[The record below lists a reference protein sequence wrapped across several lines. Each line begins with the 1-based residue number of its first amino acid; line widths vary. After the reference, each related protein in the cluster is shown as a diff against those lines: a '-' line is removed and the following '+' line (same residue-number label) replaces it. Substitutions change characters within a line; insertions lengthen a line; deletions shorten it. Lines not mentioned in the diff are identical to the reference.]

1 MEVQFV
7 LQVYQGCSYTCVT
20 TYSLHEVG
28 HWLEGCLQLQ
38 RYKHQLDI
46 ERSTTSVNGQGN
58 GG

>member
-7 LQVYQGCSYTCVT
+7 WEVYQGCSYTCVT

-28 HWLEGCLQLQ
+28 HWLEGCLQLK

-46 ERSTTSVNGQGN
+46 ERSTTSVNGG
-58 GG
+58 